1 VLTGVVLV
9 QPELRHRR
17 PVASMCLRRC
27 PVPPAL
33 PLKVSNLPA
42 PLFPYVLHWLSRN
55 CSPELPRAAVS
66 PPRRVQRPLVLP
78 RRRGALG

>member
-1 VLTGVVLV
+1 
-9 QPELRHRR
+9 
-17 PVASMCLRRC
+17 M
-27 PVPPAL
+27 PPAL
-33 PLKVSNLPA
+33 PLKVSNIPV
-42 PLFPYVLHWLSRN
+42 PLLPYVMHWLASN